1 VPRVGALNDAR
12 ILVVEDDVEIRGALT
27 DLLREEGA
35 KVTATSQGREAL
47 ALLRA
52 GAPPD
57 VILLDLMM
65 PVMDGWEFRVEQRK
79 DPLLARIP
87 VIAMSADTSAKA
99 RAIAADATVAKPIDF
114 DELARRIRSVIDHAA
129 RMRVAPSDRMAA
141 LGRLASGI
149 AHEINNPLTYVMA
162 NVQVLSERLP
172 ARDTTDDAET
182 RELLSDT
189 MDGLERIR
197 RIVQQVQMMAP
208 ARLDEHDTLVDL
220 EAAIEAALVLVK
232 ADIRHFTRVVRD
244 LSGKGRVRGDRT
256 RVEQLFA
263 HLLRNA
269 AQSIVEP
276 AAPSGKGGGKCE
288 IRVSMRAL
296 PSERA
301 LIEISDTGC
310 GIPAELQERVF
321 QPFFTTRPV
330 GQGTGLGLSVCA
342 GIVTALGGEISFES
356 EPGRGS
362 LFRVVVPTVALSSSE
377 N

>member
-1 VPRVGALNDAR
+1 
-12 ILVVEDDVEIRGALT
+12 
-27 DLLREEGA
+27 
-35 KVTATSQGREAL
+35 
-47 ALLRA
+47 
-52 GAPPD
+52 
-57 VILLDLMM
+57 
-65 PVMDGWEFRVEQRK
+65 
-79 DPLLARIP
+79 LLARIP

-99 RAIAADATVAKPIDF
+99 RAIAADATIAKPIDF

-129 RMRVAPSDRMAA
+129 RIRVAPSDRMAA

-172 ARDTTDDAET
+172 AGDTPDAAET
-182 RELLSDT
+182 RELISDT

-220 EAAIEAALVLVK
+220 EAAIEAALVLVR
-232 ADIRHFTRVVRD
+232 ADIRHFTRVVMD
-244 LSGKGRVRGDRT
+244 LSGKGRVRADRT

-269 AQSIVEP
+269 AQSMVEP
-276 AAPSGKGGGKCE
+276 PPSPAGGGSNGKYE
-288 IRVSMRAL
+288 IRVSMRSL